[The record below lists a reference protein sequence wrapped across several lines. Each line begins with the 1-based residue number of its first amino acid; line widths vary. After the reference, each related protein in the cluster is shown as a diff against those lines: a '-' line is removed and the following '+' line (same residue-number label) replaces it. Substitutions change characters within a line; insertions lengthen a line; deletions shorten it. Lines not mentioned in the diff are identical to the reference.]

1 MQNLSFIDTLTNE
14 VLTEM
19 LELISLEYDNFDEL
33 FEELL
38 SEELILSEAIDSVQI
53 KKEQRER
60 TQRLRSAAKKGMR
73 LRARQQTAQAT
84 ERVNKGIK
92 GKYDRRPWYK
102 KAFSK
107 LKKWVGKGVQAL
119 KDKTKPKNKEGDT
132 EVVYTTAPVANI
144 RTTTSNTTTSTS
156 KPQEPPKPPKTDT
169 QKRAETLRNKRQTTE
184 TKKQNNF
191 NSFRK
196 KAQEAK
202 FKRMARPLSPAAVI
216 AKKNPPAQSTST
228 TQPTTKKPSPLENQP
243 KKKAIPTPTFAAGKQ
258 RKTRLNITN
267 NQGQSTT
274 MRP

>member
-1 MQNLSFIDTLTNE
+1 MQNLSFIDTLTDE

-19 LELISLEYDNFDEL
+19 LGLISLEYYNFDEL

-38 SEELILSEAIDSVQI
+38 SEDLILSEAIDSAQI
-53 KKEQRER
+53 KKDQRER
-60 TQRLRSAAKKGMR
+60 TERLRAAAKKGTR
-73 LRARQQTAQAT
+73 LRSKQQTAQAA
-84 ERVNKGIK
+84 EKVNKGIK

-119 KDKTKPKNKEGDT
+119 KDRNKEDDS
-132 EVVYTTAPVANI
+132 EVVYTTAPSTSTR
-144 RTTTSNTTTSTS
+144 RTTNTTTTTVTP
-156 KPQEPPKPPKTDT
+156 KPQEAPKPKTET
-169 QKRAETLRNKRQTTE
+169 QKRAETLRAKRQATE

-191 NSFRK
+191 KSFRK
-196 KAQEAK
+196 KAQESR
-202 FKRMARPLSPAAVI
+202 FKRMARPLSPAAL
-216 AKKNPPAQSTST
+216 AKKNTASSQPQ
-228 TQPTTKKPSPLENQP
+228 QPTTTPVQSTNRPNPLQGQP